1 MGGKDILE
9 RGKYEALFL
18 RLFSIIGV
26 LAPVSTIFYAELAE
40 MMLVPRSAWYN
51 STFTLIFCVSLLGFS
66 VAQYVF
72 RYKKGMYEKH
82 VAWYLIGAHILA
94 SINIIMISGVLSP
107 VTVFW
112 ILLLIVTDLYYSRVG
127 SLLSALWLT
136 LTSYLYIFLTQPDA
150 IMSYVLTASYIFVI
164 VMTGLFV
171 SYIRLVHSNEHND
184 LIRSQYREQQHNAKL
199 LTLINS
205 VDQAI
210 VSLDSKG
217 LVQTYNAATLNLLDT
232 NDSLTGKAI
241 NDILHVHNSDGT
253 QVDLFE
259 RIHSSQRMTEDE
271 SLSHTFVDGESIH
284 LGITWTA
291 IKSTTDSSATDGYI
305 LVIRDITKAKSL
317 AEERDEFISVVSH
330 ELRTPITITEG
341 TLSNVQLFLERGADP
356 KKLATSVKDAHDQII
371 YLAKMVNDLST
382 LSRADRG
389 VGDEKERIDVLELIQ
404 SLYNEYAPKAEK
416 KGLTMNLDAH
426 GHLGNVNASR
436 LYLEE
441 MLQNFITN
449 AIKYTQE
456 GTVTL
461 SAKRENGT
469 IVFAVKDSGIGIAK
483 NELKKVFN
491 KFYRSEDYRTR
502 ETAGTGLGLYVVQ
515 KLAKKMDTEVDVAS
529 RLNHG
534 STFSF
539 SLPASTKQLDA
550 TPKTQ

>member
-1 MGGKDILE
+1 
-9 RGKYEALFL
+9 
-18 RLFSIIGV
+18 
-26 LAPVSTIFYAELAE
+26 
-40 MMLVPRSAWYN
+40 
-51 STFTLIFCVSLLGFS
+51 
-66 VAQYVF
+66 
-72 RYKKGMYEKH
+72 
-82 VAWYLIGAHILA
+82 
-94 SINIIMISGVLSP
+94 
-107 VTVFW
+107 
-112 ILLLIVTDLYYSRVG
+112 
-127 SLLSALWLT
+127 
-136 LTSYLYIFLTQPDA
+136 
-150 IMSYVLTASYIFVI
+150 MSYVLTASYIFV
-164 VMTGLFV
+164 VVATGLFV
-171 SYIRLVHSNEHND
+171 SYVRLVHSNEHND
-184 LIRSQYREQQHNAKL
+184 LVKSQYREQQQNAKL
-199 LTLINS
+199 LTLVNS

-210 VSLDSKG
+210 ISLDSKG

-241 NDILHVHNSDGT
+241 DDILHVHTSDGG
-253 QVDLFE
+253 QVDLFD

-284 LGITWTA
+284 LGLTWTA
-291 IKSTTDSSATDGYI
+291 VKSTVDSSTTDGYI

-356 KKLATSVKDAHDQII
+356 KKLAASVKDAHDQII

-389 VGDEKERIDVLELIQ
+389 VGDEKERIDVMELAQ

-426 GHLGNVNASR
+426 GHLGNVNTSR

-456 GTVTL
+456 GSLTL
-461 SAKRENGT
+461 AVKRDDGKV
-469 IVFAVKDSGIGIAK
+469 VFSVKDSGIGIAK

-515 KLAKKMDTEVDVAS
+515 KLAKKMDTEVEVAS

-550 TPKTQ
+550 TPKTK